1 MSGAPAGNMMPS
13 MKQELPSRPSI
24 GNPNPSF
31 LAAHPFPSSQML
43 VPNNN
48 VKGGGLAPP
57 SLSAPAKEVSLL
69 LTTTTIE
76 SFYFADFISN
86 N

>member
-48 VKGGGLAPP
+48 VKGGLAPP